1 MGPVGRASAWVGRRC
16 AHSVPNGESLYIDAG
31 KPVGAQQYNRFD
43 GRFQALKS
51 LSTIRNFTF
60 DTHKTRPYKRGS
72 HGERGVPKTSR
83 VIAAKGFATQT
94 VPSSAKGLDQNA
106 QAGWSCALCIV
117 CLERDTPAAADVCAF
132 RSAKV
137 SAVASSKARPHGFAQ
152 KGRAVISDGISPFL
166 RGGHVKLE
174 SLILAQNERWRQA

>member
-1 MGPVGRASAWVGRRC
+1 MS
-16 AHSVPNGESLYIDAG
+16 H
-31 KPVGAQQYNRFD
+31 
-43 GRFQALKS
+43 
-51 LSTIRNFTF
+51 
-60 DTHKTRPYKRGS
+60 PYKRGS

-94 VPSSAKGLDQNA
+94 VPSLPKVSTPG
-106 QAGWSCALCIV
+106 SCALCIV

-137 SAVASSKARPHGFAQ
+137 SAVASSEARPHGFAQ
-152 KGRAVISDGISPFL
+152 KGRVVISDGISLLP
-166 RGGHVKLE
+166 RKEHVKLE